1 MPEIPPEQL
10 DNQIRPRSSSANT
23 NYFIPSPTNAAG
35 AGIPPADAPI
45 TRAPVVPITPAS
57 PASTS
62 VPPSKPIERPLSV
75 AAGDSLTIDDAIRFV
90 VQRKDIRLDE
100 LSRLVG
106 WKQPHLE
113 KAFKLLEA
121 RGILELQ
128 YPPSLVQ
135 SPRINLIHPLQEK
148 IIPPPQGNVIESYIS
163 SADRVDSTVQ
173 IISLADEQRPF
184 YHLHVQTYG
193 PYTNAL
199 LDEMREGVAAQ
210 VPIENIDLSD
220 AEQAHALKEK
230 FQIAARSEIT
240 KLFGNLSENLLASMA
255 GQLLHQLYGL
265 GELEL
270 MLADNYLEEVAIN
283 SSKSP
288 VTVYHL
294 KYGWMKSNLL
304 MSGEDSIANLSSQ
317 IGRKVGREITNLHPI
332 MDAHL
337 LSGDRVNAT
346 LFPISSLGNTLTIRR
361 FARKPWTIID
371 FIGKEKTMSTEMA
384 AWLWLSMQYEL
395 SILVAGSTAA
405 GKTSALNALLSF
417 IPAHQRVIT
426 IEDVR
431 ELNLPDYMKWNWVPL
446 TTRNP
451 NPEGSGEVSMLD
463 LLISSLRMRPDRLI
477 VGEMRTREEAEVL
490 FEAMHTGHSVY
501 ATIHADSARQVL
513 RRLIEPPIAIP
524 PLEVEAIDLVLV
536 QYRDRKSNSRKSY
549 EIAEIEAGVTG
560 EQVGINDIYR
570 WVARGDTWEKVSEPT
585 RLIQKLNLHTG
596 MTQRDIENEVADR
609 VVILNWLVR
618 RNYSNI
624 NQVGNAMRAFYAD
637 PKRVKDAAMDD
648 QDPVQVLG

>member
-10 DNQIRPRSSSANT
+10 VDTRPLRSPKEESK
-23 NYFIPSPTNAAG
+23 YFIAAP
-35 AGIPPADAPI
+35 ASSGIPPADAPLA
-45 TRAPVVPITPAS
+45 R
-57 PASTS
+57 S
-62 VPPSKPIERPLSV
+62 VPAPEEKTKPVGAPLQVIKPIERVPVPV
-75 AAGDSLTIDDAIRFV
+75 AAGVSLTIDDAIRFI

-106 WKQPHLE
+106 WKQLHLE

-135 SPRINLIHPLQEK
+135 SPRVNILHPLQEK
-148 IIPPPQGNVIESYIS
+148 ITPPPAGSVIESYIT
-163 SADRVDSTVQ
+163 SADSVESTMQ

-184 YHLHVQTYG
+184 YYLNVQTYG

-220 AEQAHALKEK
+220 SEQAHALKEK

-405 GKTSALNALLSF
+405 GKTSALNALLCF

-451 NPEGSGEVSMLD
+451 NPEGSGEVSMLN

-524 PLEVEAIDLVLV
+524 ALEVEAIDIILV

-570 WVARGDTWEKVSEPT
+570 WVARSDTWEKVAEPT

-596 MTQRDIENEVADR
+596 MTQREIENEIAER
-609 VVILNWLVR
+609 VVILDWLVKH
-618 RNYSNI
+618 NYSTI
-624 NQVGNAMRAFYAD
+624 NQVGNVMRAFYAD
-637 PKRVKDAAMDD
+637 AKRVKEAAMANE
-648 QDPVQVLG
+648 DPEKVLG